1 MPGTPRKRPEAFASG
16 HLFFSL
22 VSACFLQDGS
32 QMRKSMSIRKKVG
45 KRIVTDQSM

>member
-1 MPGTPRKRPEAFASG
+1 MPSTQENAPKPSG
-16 HLFFSL
+16 RLFFSL